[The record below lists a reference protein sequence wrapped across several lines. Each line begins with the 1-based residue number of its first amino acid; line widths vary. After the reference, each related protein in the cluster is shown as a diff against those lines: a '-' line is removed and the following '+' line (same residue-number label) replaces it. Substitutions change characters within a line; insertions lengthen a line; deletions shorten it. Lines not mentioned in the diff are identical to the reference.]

1 MRIHGVRIE
10 RFLSFDSFVWDGL
23 DPELN
28 VLVGPNGAG
37 KTNLFHA
44 IRAVRDTVSV
54 NRSSKAPGRKDQR
67 HRGTDETTIEIGLDL
82 EFTQETEQGALS
94 AFIAAAFCNESQIS
108 ECLQRAQKQL
118 HPDAYRAFSEL
129 LSQRLGAAQL
139 PWLFRGR
146 LVARFNGQYWGCWY
160 VSPDGAEPS
169 YYLGIYQTPWGQS
182 VLRGGNG
189 QRSTSLFEAWRSTL
203 SDEDRSILDE
213 CLSDPHHSGPCPAP
227 DPTLIPSYASGNAI
241 QLEIRRPSF
250 TIDLPTQRAFE
261 KATGFSLEYT
271 DRYDLRSVLQLLLNR
286 GLVFTD
292 NVRRAP
298 EHLFT
303 QEQINTQSV
312 DLSDGE
318 QLGLALFHLQNGQSD
333 EKQRYSQV
341 QALFSAITKREF
353 DVQVVRPDPSEPAAA
368 SNQGNRTRIDLI
380 TRSPWGDIPLEYSGA
395 GIAEALF
402 ISAVIAGGRGQVV
415 LLDEPASTM
424 HPTMQS
430 TLLQQLENHVGYQF
444 LIATHSAHMVPA
456 DLLQQV
462 SRVWL
467 EGGITRRAALDVSK
481 MPPDILRNLKQEL
494 RHATE
499 ARNLLFQRAVI
510 LVEGE
515 TEQHAFPVWFDKL
528 GYSLPSRD
536 ISIYSVGSDTKF
548 APLVALLQQFAIPW
562 TVVCDG
568 KVYGSAGRV
577 RGSTIAEQL
586 TEAGIAGVPALDGL
600 DFAQRR
606 DALEPLGVFSLATS
620 FSDEIEKLPIF
631 AQHKVEATREAGR
644 SKARR
649 GHYIAMARDCP
660 AEIASLLE
668 QIRQYLLKRGVTN
681 A

>member
-1 MRIHGVRIE
+1 MLPEHVADLIPVHARQHDIEEDEIGTCVGHGRQ
-10 RFLSFDSFVWDGL
+10 
-23 DPELN
+23 
-28 VLVGPNGAG
+28 GAQ
-37 KTNLFHA
+37 A
-44 IRAVRDTVSV
+44 IR
-54 NRSSKAPGRKDQR
+54 RSEHLQV
-67 HRGTDETTIEIGLDL
+67 
-82 EFTQETEQGALS
+82 FT
-94 AFIAAAFCNESQIS
+94 
-108 ECLQRAQKQL
+108 LQRAL
-118 HPDAYRAFSEL
+118 DDGAYRGAVIDHQHDWLIHGAFPSREVKPDLAAYSFLSE
-129 LSQRLGAAQL
+129 
-139 PWLFRGR
+139 
-146 LVARFNGQYWGCWY
+146 
-160 VSPDGAEPS
+160 
-169 YYLGIYQTPWGQS
+169 S
-182 VLRGGNG
+182 VLSGGMFTLGWPDSQNDASWAWRITVPSRSNRSG
-189 QRSTSLFEAWRSTL
+189 QRHTRDPWTSGL
-203 SDEDRSILDE
+203 SNEEQSNLNE
-213 CLSDPHHSGPCPAP
+213 YLSDPHYGGPCPAP
-227 DPTLIPSYASGNAI
+227 DPTLIPSYASGNGVH
-241 QLEIRRPSF
+241 LEVKRPSV
-250 TIDLPTQRAFE
+250 TIGLPTHRAFE

-271 DRYDLRSVLQLLLNR
+271 DRFDIRSVLQLLLDR

-298 EHLFT
+298 AHLFT
-303 QEQINTQSV
+303 QDQINVQSV

-318 QLGLALFHLQNGQSD
+318 QLGLALFHLQTGQSD

-341 QALFSAITKREF
+341 QALFSAVTKREF

-467 EGGITRRAALDVSK
+467 EGGTTRRAALDVSK
-481 MPPDILRNLKQEL
+481 MPPDILRNLKQDL
-494 RHATE
+494 WHATE

-548 APLVALLQQFAIPW
+548 APLVALLQQYAIPW

-568 KVYGSAGRV
+568 KVYGSPGRV
-577 RGSTIAEQL
+577 HGSTIAEQL
-586 TEAGIAGVPALDGL
+586 TEAGIVGVPALDGL

-606 DALEPLGVFSLATS
+606 DALEPFGVFSLATS
-620 FSDEIEKLPIF
+620 LSDEIEKLPIF
-631 AQHKVEATREAGR
+631 AQHKVQATREAGR

-649 GHYIAMARDCP
+649 GYYIAMAHDCP
-660 AEIASLLE
+660 PEIASLLE